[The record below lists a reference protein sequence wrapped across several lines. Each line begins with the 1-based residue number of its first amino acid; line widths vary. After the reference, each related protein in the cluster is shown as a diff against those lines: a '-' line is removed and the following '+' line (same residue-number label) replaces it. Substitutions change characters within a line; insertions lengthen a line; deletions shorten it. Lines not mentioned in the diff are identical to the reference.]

1 MRKTGTL
8 YLIPT
13 SLSKRALKEELK
25 EKDLNTVRELKYF
38 IVETPKVARAHLKD
52 MGMVLQELDM
62 AVLDEH
68 TKIKEMPFLLE
79 PLIHGNNVGLM
90 TDAGAPAIADPGS
103 IVVRECHR
111 LGIKVVP
118 LVGPSSMLL
127 ALMASGLN
135 GQQFRFLGYLPKD
148 PERRKRKLVSI
159 ERESER
165 KNESQIFIE
174 APYRNKSL
182 FNDILQVCKNS
193 TDLTVAID
201 ITGEN
206 EYINTMSIR
215 EWKESKNIKIL
226 DIPSIYILLGKR
238 I

>member
-25 EKDLNTVRELKYF
+25 QRDLDTVRELKYF

-79 PLIHGNNVGLM
+79 PLIHGNDVGLM
-90 TDAGAPAIADPGS
+90 TDAGAPAIADPGN

-182 FNDILQVCKNS
+182 FSDILQVCKNS

-215 EWKESKNIKIL
+215 EWKECKNIKIL

>member
-1 MRKTGTL
+1 MRRTGTL

-13 SLSKRALKEELK
+13 SLSKRVLKEELNQRNL
-25 EKDLNTVRELKYF
+25 DIVRSIKYF

-52 MGMVLQELDM
+52 MGMILQELDM

-68 TKIKEMPFLLE
+68 TKAKEMPMLLE
-79 PLIHGNNVGLM
+79 PLIHGNDVGLM
-90 TDAGAPAIADPGS
+90 TDAGSPAIADPGN

-111 LGIKVVP
+111 LGIKVIP
-118 LVGPSSMLL
+118 LVGPSSILL

-206 EYINTMSIR
+206 EYINTMSIK
-215 EWKESKNIKIL
+215 EWRESKNIKIL
-226 DIPSIYILLGKR
+226 DFPSIYILLGKR
-238 I
+238 V